1 MISQKTMIC
10 LILFLMIGSSR
21 IIAGGSSAGANSP
34 LSNSNAA
41 PGNGTNAALTVSNK
55 AYGDN
60 MREVEPGVFAIYSG
74 DVNQDGFVTTEDV
87 GLIDNDNLSFEF
99 GYIVTDINGDG
110 FVTTEDV
117 GLADNNN
124 LAFVGIQRP

>member
-1 MISQKTMIC
+1 
-10 LILFLMIGSSR
+10 
-21 IIAGGSSAGANSP
+21 
-34 LSNSNAA
+34 
-41 PGNGTNAALTVSNK
+41 
-55 AYGDN
+55 